1 MKTFIQKLKSNLVFL
16 ITGMFLL
23 VCYGFSFS
31 QADNLY
37 LDNSFGVQGKV
48 ILPDDMSYLKK
59 IEFDEHGNIF
69 AAGFSTDNSNK
80 HLKILKITENGIID
94 ENFANNTNVEIEVDL
109 SCEIQHMHIKSDN
122 SIFIVTSNIINSII
136 KIKSFSFNQNGNLEQ
151 EINCDPS
158 FEFGLDTF
166 NLNAACFKDDYFFI
180 PDERYVYKLNYL
192 GELFINFGENG
203 KIDVKED
210 YDLYIKK
217 VLEVDE
223 LNELVVAGIIKE
235 TCNYGPTA
243 NTFVSQFFKNG
254 TPILLA
260 PWTIDVN
267 IEGNL
272 TMPGEHETVITM
284 FNIPDYQYVVVAG
297 PTVINAVRNTF
308 MMKFLQSLLL
318 DVYNGRGEFR
328 NFIAMD
334 LPVAIYEN
342 SFFIGGKNGEIA
354 NFDLNLLLNE
364 GFANEG
370 VFTLPDDIRYLDIK
384 VQGSDKLLMAGYDN
398 TSDTKKAVLARFA
411 IGTNSSSNIENISNS
426 ISIYPN
432 PATDILH
439 FNQAQT
445 YEIFDIQGRVLKK
458 SEAEQNSANISEL
471 KNGMYFIK
479 IENKLFKFIKN

>member
-1 MKTFIQKLKSNLVFL
+1 
-16 ITGMFLL
+16 
-23 VCYGFSFS
+23 
-31 QADNLY
+31 
-37 LDNSFGVQGKV
+37 
-48 ILPDDMSYLKK
+48 
-59 IEFDEHGNIF
+59 
-69 AAGFSTDNSNK
+69 
-80 HLKILKITENGIID
+80 
-94 ENFANNTNVEIEVDL
+94 
-109 SCEIQHMHIKSDN
+109 
-122 SIFIVTSNIINSII
+122 
-136 KIKSFSFNQNGNLEQ
+136 
-151 EINCDPS
+151 
-158 FEFGLDTF
+158 
-166 NLNAACFKDDYFFI
+166 NAACFKDDYFFI

-210 YDLYIKK
+210 YDLHIKK
-217 VLEVDE
+217 VLEIDE
-223 LNELVVAGIIKE
+223 IHRVVVTGIILI
-235 TCNYGPTA
+235 NHGYGTGYS
-243 NTFVSQFFKNG
+243 TFLRSFLDNG
-254 TPILLA
+254 SPFSLV
-260 PWTIDVN
+260 PWVIDMLSGDPVP
-267 IEGNL
+267 L
-272 TMPGEHETVITM
+272 PGGEDETVISM
-284 FNIPDYQYVVVAG
+284 FKLPNYQFAVVGG
-297 PTVINAVRNTF
+297 PVSIFGNTTNTF
-308 MMKFLQSLLL
+308 ILNFLDRHL
-318 DVYNGRGEFR
+318 VNIYNGRGEFR

-398 TSDTKKAVLARFA
+398 TSGTNKAVLARFA
-411 IGTNSSSNIENISNS
+411 IGTNSSANIENISNS